1 MRQAFYFSWFLM
13 ILVLDQ
19 ISKWYV
25 FEMMLRIGGERRGFL
40 EWLVADMSI
49 YDVPENMPLFQ
60 MIDVT
65 SYFNLVAVWNTGVS
79 FGMLQDS
86 HSFMP
91 VLLTAF
97 AAIVGLAILIWGMK
111 SRNRLERGAALLIA
125 AGAIGNAWDR
135 FRFGAVADFFDF
147 YWGNFH
153 WPAFNIADAAIV
165 LGAALLIIYIFTAKT
180 DKV

>member
-1 MRQAFYFSWFLM
+1 MRHAFALSWFFM

-25 FEMMLRIGGERRGFL
+25 FEMMLRVNGERRGFL
-40 EWLVADMSI
+40 EWLGADMSI
-49 YDVPENMPLFQ
+49 YTLNGNMPLFQ

-65 SYFNLVAVWNTGVS
+65 SFFNLVAVWNTGVS

-86 HSFMP
+86 HSLMP
-91 VLLTAF
+91 MILTVF
-97 AAIVGLAILIWGMK
+97 ASLVGIAILIWGLR
-111 SRNRLERGAALLIA
+111 SRQPLERGAAILIA

-153 WPAFNIADAAIV
+153 WPAFNVADAAIV
-165 LGAALLIIYIFTAKT
+165 VGAAMLIIYIFTGKT